1 MLSEKLRTQK
11 SQESPVLRLSC
22 MLSSACGHACI
33 NQRDISLCQYYRPSS
48 DHSVSLATPQSTTF
62 SRCTLHPSPAPSST
76 MSAASS
82 SSSTPLLQSWVPV
95 ETTSDFPIQNLPY
108 GVFTSTSQPDKHIG
122 VAIGSH
128 VLDLHVLASYG
139 LFSALPALQHGDVF
153 KQPTLNA
160 FMALPRAQ
168 WIEARKLLTHLLAN
182 STPTLRDNAHL
193 RSLALV
199 PLTSVTMH
207 LPCVIGDYTDFYS
220 SRNHAFNIG
229 RMWRGEDKALQP
241 NYLHLPVGYH
251 GRSSSILPTNTPLHR
266 PRGQTS
272 PDDSTPPALTTCRIL
287 DFELEVGV
295 FLGGPE
301 NPLGHPI
308 SLPATRD
315 RMFGL
320 VLLNDWSARDIQ
332 RWEYVPLGPFT
343 GKNFATTIS
352 PWVVTFEALEPFRCP
367 ATEQLHPAPLP
378 YLTHACNTG
387 FDVGLDVCIVSE
399 QSVERVKPKPIT
411 RSNTK
416 HLYWTFQQQITH
428 HSITGCNMRAG
439 DLLGSGTISGT
450 TPAEYGSLIEL
461 SWKGEHD
468 VDIGDEHEGGGG
480 GKRKFLRDGD
490 EVVLTGRASRDGLGY
505 SIGFGECRGKILPAV
520 EEKDWV

>member
-1 MLSEKLRTQK
+1 
-11 SQESPVLRLSC
+11 
-22 MLSSACGHACI
+22 
-33 NQRDISLCQYYRPSS
+33 
-48 DHSVSLATPQSTTF
+48 
-62 SRCTLHPSPAPSST
+62 
-76 MSAASS
+76 MSAATSA
-82 SSSTPLLQSWVPV
+82 TPVLQSWVPV
-95 ETTSDFPIQNLPY
+95 DADSDFPIQNLPY
-108 GVFTSTSQPDKHIG
+108 GVFTTPTQSDKHIG
-122 VAIGSH
+122 VAIGSQ

-139 LFSALPALQHGDVF
+139 LFAALPALQHGDVF

-168 WIEARKLLTHLLAN
+168 WAEVRKLLTHLLTD
-182 STPTLRDNAHL
+182 STATLRDNAQL

-199 PLTSVTMH
+199 PQSSVTMQ

-229 RMWRGEDKALQP
+229 KMWRGEANALQP

-266 PRGQTS
+266 PRGQTA
-272 PDDSTPPALTTCRIL
+272 PDDSTPPQLTTCRIL

-295 FLGGPE
+295 FLGGPP

-308 SLPATRD
+308 SLPSARD

-343 GKNFATTIS
+343 AKNFATTIS
-352 PWVVTFEALEPFRCP
+352 PWIVTFEALEPFRC
-367 ATEQLHPAPLP
+367 AAEEQLHPAPLP
-378 YLTHACNTG
+378 YLTHACNSG
-387 FDVGLDVCIVSE
+387 YEVGLSVSVVSE
-399 QSVERVKPKPIT
+399 YSVERDSPVPIT
-411 RSNTK
+411 RSNTR
-416 HLYWTFQQQITH
+416 HLYWTFQQQLTH
-428 HSITGCNMRAG
+428 HSVTGCNMQAG

-450 TPAEYGSLIEL
+450 TEAEYGSLIEL
-461 SWKGEHD
+461 SWKGEKE
-468 VDIGDEHEGGGG
+468 VSIGEEREGGGG
-480 GKRKFLRDGD
+480 GKRKFLKDGD
-490 EVVLTGRASRDGLGY
+490 EVILKGKATKEGLGW